1 MEPATVTGGLG
12 WIAAVNAVIWTGLFL
27 FVFLM
32 HRKIARLEKDR

>member
-1 MEPATVTGGLG
+1 METTTVTGGLG

-32 HRKIARLEKDR
+32 HRKIVRLEKGR